1 MNSNNDY
8 SCAFVV
14 NKQHSDGTQSEV
26 IKVPLGLCGLS
37 SSDVSYLRYLLSTG
51 VDNPIIEFKNAVSEG
66 KFDSCSA
73 DKLDTLTYIVQS
85 TAKYWEGA
93 DTASVL
99 KVAMS
104 IVCDVALG
112 NIFVTSAV
120 ADCLNYYMTGD
131 AGDDNNDSDLGDDF
145 GESLDESEEQ
155 DWYGTRD
162 DATFVETTE
171 EALSKDEDHCES
183 EIEDDTC
190 DSTSSDPVV
199 ETPVVSDDVLESQKQ
214 ARIDLDERTS
224 QADTTVNTET
234 PAEAPEPSVE
244 PDLISLP
251 TEPDTSAVTD
261 SFDSE
266 PADDDYLAESD
277 FSSSDFLDEQP
288 EPVKPVDRLEEDID
302 KLRITLPSREA
313 REERNAE
320 PVVKSVSSEPRMP
333 LHYTEPVQPAMPE
346 TMPIQPSLQP
356 VKPAVKPLI
365 APEKFNTGRMP
376 LHRDDVPTQPHLT
389 PQDSR
394 TYNGFDTAPV
404 AAPVSEIS
412 VPSEDYADEDKA
424 YMSTLFTPDEI
435 EDDSDSDI

>member
-51 VDNPIIEFKNAVSEG
+51 VDNPITEFKDALSEG
-66 KFDSCSA
+66 KFDSCPA

-85 TAKYWEGA
+85 TAKYWEGD

-104 IVCDVALG
+104 MVCDIALG
-112 NIFVTSAV
+112 NILVTDAAAS
-120 ADCLNYYMTGD
+120 CLNYYMSGD
-131 AGDDNNDSDLGDDF
+131 VGDDNNNSDLGNDF
-145 GESLDESEEQ
+145 GESLDENEEQ

-171 EALSKDEDHCES
+171 EEPSKDEDRCES

-190 DSTSSDPVV
+190 DSIPSDPVV
-199 ETPVVSDDVLESQKQ
+199 ETSVVSDDVLESQKQ

-224 QADTTVNTET
+224 QADTAVNTET
-234 PAEAPEPSVE
+234 PAEAAEPSVE

-251 TEPDTSAVTD
+251 TESDTS
-261 SFDSE
+261 SDSE
-266 PADDDYLAESD
+266 SADDDYLAESD
-277 FSSSDFLDEQP
+277 FSSNDFLDEQP

-302 KLRITLPSREA
+302 KLRIALPSREA

-320 PVVKSVSSEPRMP
+320 PVAKSVSSEPRMP
-333 LHYTEPVQPAMPE
+333 LHYTEPVQPTAMPD
-346 TMPIQPSLQP
+346 TMPIQPSLQSA
-356 VKPAVKPLI
+356 KPAVKPLI

-376 LHRDDVPTQPHLT
+376 LHRDDVPTQPQLT
-389 PQDSR
+389 PQNSR
-394 TYNGFDTAPV
+394 TYNGFDTASV
-404 AAPVSEIS
+404 VAPVSEIS